1 MTESNQTGIKADSP
15 TPNSQLPTPAR
26 RHVLDLD
33 DFTRDEIGEILETTT
48 SMKEVLGR
56 AIPQAPVLR
65 GTELGRL
72 EMSGEGVPAMSIPLY
87 AGMDVPMLGFLPRI
101 LGGVRTLVLGS

>member
-1 MTESNQTGIKADSP
+1 MPRQW
-15 TPNSQLPTPAR
+15 R
-26 RHVLDLD
+26 RSAQIAV
-33 DFTRDEIGEILETTT
+33 RYVAPV
-48 SMKEVLGR
+48 K
-56 AIPQAPVLR
+56 APVLR